1 MVLSFKRAICKKLA
15 ELVLRKD
22 LVVINM
28 VTEIL
33 KINPDNPEA
42 ENVNKAG
49 AILAGGGLV
58 AFPTETV
65 YGLGASAFDENAAK
79 KIYAAKGRPSDNPLI
94 VHISDKEQIK
104 ELASEIPRYAQKL
117 IDEFMPGPFT
127 IILKKKNCIP
137 DTVTPGKDSV
147 GIRFPMHPTA
157 CAIIAA
163 AGVPIAAPSANTS
176 GKPSPTKAEH
186 VIDDMYGKI
195 DCIIDGGG
203 CDVGVESTIVDA
215 TGEFPVILRPG
226 GVTLEMLREICADT
240 AVDEHILESVAE
252 DEAPKCPGS
261 KYTHYSPEADVIVVE
276 GEKNAVQA
284 KIRELIAMNTDKV
297 VGALTM
303 YGSAYDDAVIIATSD
318 GSGGYAHDLFAD
330 LREFDKLGVEVV
342 FAEFCERDGM
352 DFAIKN
358 RLYKSAGGNVIHV

>member
-1 MVLSFKRAICKKLA
+1 ML
-15 ELVLRKD
+15 
-22 LVVINM
+22 
-28 VTEIL
+28 TEIL
-33 KINPDNPEA
+33 EINPNNIDA
-42 ENVNKAG
+42 ENVKKAG
-49 AILAGGGLV
+49 EILANGGLV

-65 YGLGASAFDENAAK
+65 YGLGASAFDENAAR

-104 ELASEIPRYAQKL
+104 DLAREIPPYAQKL
-117 IDEFMPGPFT
+117 IDKFMPGPFT
-127 IILKKKNCIP
+127 IILKKNDCIP

-147 GIRFPMHPTA
+147 GIRFPKHPTA

-163 AGVPIAAPSANTS
+163 AGVPVAAPSANTS

-186 VIDDMYGKI
+186 VIDDMNGKI
-195 DCIIDGGG
+195 DCIVDGGS

-215 TGEFPVILRPG
+215 TGEVPVILRPG
-226 GVTLEMLREICADT
+226 GVTLEMLKAICEDT
-240 AVDEHILESVAE
+240 VVDEHILESVAD

-261 KYTHYSPEADVIVVE
+261 KYIHYSPDAEVIVVE
-276 GEKNAVQA
+276 GEKTAVQT
-284 KIRELIAMNTDKV
+284 KIRELIAMNKGKV

-303 YGSAYDDAVIIATSD
+303 YGSAYDDAVIIATAE
-318 GSGGYAHDLFAD
+318 GSNGYAHDLFAD